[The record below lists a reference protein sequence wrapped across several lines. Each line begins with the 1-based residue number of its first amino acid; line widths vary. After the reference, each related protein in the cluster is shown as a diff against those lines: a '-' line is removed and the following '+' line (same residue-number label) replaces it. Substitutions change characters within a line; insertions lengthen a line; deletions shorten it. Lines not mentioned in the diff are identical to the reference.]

1 MIICTSGNYQ
11 SQTPTVVA
19 LGCFDGVHRGHAA
32 VISEARRRADELH
45 VACTVWTFAAP
56 PKNYFVPGSTP
67 LLSDPAEK
75 QITVEKLGADLFLCV
90 PFDERIASLSP
101 ADFIGTL
108 ICKQLRARHLVCGF
122 NFTFGAGGA
131 GNTDTLRNL
140 CREHGVGLTVVEP
153 VMEGGEPVSSS
164 RIRALITEGDVAL
177 AEKLLGRP
185 YSLLAP
191 VVQGQHLA
199 RRLGFPTANQLF
211 PAGYAVPRYGVY
223 VSRAE
228 WNGKAAYGITNIG
241 IRPTVEGHQLC
252 AETHIF
258 DEQADLYGKE
268 VRTSLLHFIRPET
281 RFPSV
286 EKLSRQVHSDIQTA
300 RDYVKE
306 NR

>member
-1 MIICTSGNYQ
+1 
-11 SQTPTVVA
+11 
-19 LGCFDGVHRGHAA
+19 
-32 VISEARRRADELH
+32 
-45 VACTVWTFAAP
+45 
-56 PKNYFVPGSTP
+56 
-67 LLSDPAEK
+67 
-75 QITVEKLGADLFLCV
+75 
-90 PFDERIASLSP
+90 
-101 ADFIGTL
+101 
-108 ICKQLRARHLVCGF
+108 
-122 NFTFGAGGA
+122 
-131 GNTDTLRNL
+131 
-140 CREHGVGLTVVEP
+140 
-153 VMEGGEPVSSS
+153 MEGGEPVSSS

-228 WNGKAAYGITNIG
+228 WDGKAAYGITNIG
-241 IRPTVEGHQLC
+241 IRPTV
-252 AETHIF
+252 
-258 DEQADLYGKE
+258 
-268 VRTSLLHFIRPET
+268 ET